1 MLFYFMFSFKFK
13 AFAMF
18 MTFLLFQSNLNLV
31 LARLKGKKEF
41 TEIFSRQKNL
51 KLPPPLPPLHTPSCV
66 FYMTYGAW
74 IGLHQTNGFSQM
86 PQKNYFPKIFS

>member
-41 TEIFSRQKNL
+41 TEIFARQKNL
-51 KLPPPLPPLHTPSCV
+51 KPPPPSLPFTPQAA
-66 FYMTYGAW
+66 FFT
-74 IGLHQTNGFSQM
+74 
-86 PQKNYFPKIFS
+86 